1 MEYIVLAAALTAALT
16 AAALAGARLPRA
28 RSGYETGLTANCAR
42 SLACV
47 RRPLA
52 RRRPLERQ
60 PARRIVRFCCARTP
74 EHTLLLVRLRTGR
87 LYCLHLERSGRQE
100 GARWAVRRAE
110 GEECGALSDE
120 ALRLARQHGV

>member
-28 RSGYETGLTANCAR
+28 RSGCETGMAANCAR

-110 GEECGALSDE
+110 GEECGALSEE

>member
-16 AAALAGARLPRA
+16 AAALAGVRLTRA
-28 RSGYETGLTANCAR
+28 RSGHETLAASGA
-42 SLACV
+42 LACV

-52 RRRPLERQ
+52 RRRPLDGQ

-74 EHTLLLVRLRTGR
+74 ERTLLVVRLRTGR

-100 GARWAVRRAE
+100 GARWAVCRAE
-110 GEECGALSDE
+110 GEECGALSE
-120 ALRLARQHGV
+120 GALQLARRRGV